1 MATFMERLA
10 FLPKVPT
17 LMKATA
23 DDETPCPGYLFEEIG
38 NFSRES
44 VGCSQ
49 CLLEYLLER
58 LQVDSCHVKL
68 KVLKIL
74 LHLCSS
80 ASPHL
85 VTELRRNITFV
96 QEATVFSGPPDPIH
110 GNVFYQ
116 RVRMAAQELASVL
129 FADTVSPQP
138 TLSPC
143 KAAMPSLGMGSDSGL
158 RSGVQGFGYSPGR
171 HGSSG
176 TLLDRIQKAA
186 EVVVSAVLPPTEHNG
201 IRLHENNYQPVVAP
215 SAVVE
220 VAVPACP
227 CSVSVR
233 GVRAQRCPGQ
243 PGGGWEESDSGHSSQ
258 NSSQEKGDP
267 SRASQGSSSS
277 KSGTDSQ
284 SGASRESGDLSER
297 VEVMHLGDCAQEM
310 ILINRL
316 TEGSKVFLSREE
328 TQHFL
333 KECATL
339 NCEAVVELLCGKLQ
353 GCTQTVQMRAL
364 CAVACLMSSDLLSLD
379 HVFGVT
385 QKHLVQLSNGPPG
398 AVANKATKLL
408 RQFEALMHGQ
418 QGASRCDGSDFPAVT
433 GPAPLQDSS
442 KLMDT
447 LFLPTSRGETNI
459 ERAPGS
465 QDVTL
470 QGEISP
476 PRYQNSISS
485 VSDSEWDSR
494 CTQTEV
500 QRCGSELFQ
509 PTVNIAKDVLPG
521 RDPEHYQDGHLG
533 ACASS
538 DSGVSGQGTPAGDS
552 VSEPASAVVE
562 DLDDLP
568 SNKLSLFS
576 GMELVRG
583 KPSCFPD
590 SSRTEATPPALCI
603 VQDTDAHRAAEPTA
617 CFTDNTIT
625 ASPPSDSERSQ
636 HLSAFSFLNV

>member
-143 KAAMPSLGMGSDSGL
+143 KAATPSLGMGSDSGL

-215 SAVVE
+215 SEVVE

-227 CSVSVR
+227 CSVPVR

-258 NSSQEKGDP
+258 NSSQEKGDR

-509 PTVNIAKDVLPG
+509 PTVNITKDVLP
-521 RDPEHYQDGHLG
+521 
-533 ACASS
+533 

-590 SSRTEATPPALCI
+590 
-603 VQDTDAHRAAEPTA
+603 DTDAHRAAEPTA